1 MKKRYTLL
9 YYQGQDNQWYW
20 RILASNKK
28 IVADGS
34 EGYSSKSNLLRAV
47 KRLKCLNFEFI
58 LVKELVKDSDEES
71 LFEKYFNI

>member
-1 MKKRYTLL
+1 M

-20 RILASNKK
+20 RLLASNKK

-47 KRLKCLNFEFI
+47 KKLKCMNFEFI
-58 LVKELVKDSDEES
+58 LVRELIEDNPEEGVLVKRDFD
-71 LFEKYFNI
+71 I